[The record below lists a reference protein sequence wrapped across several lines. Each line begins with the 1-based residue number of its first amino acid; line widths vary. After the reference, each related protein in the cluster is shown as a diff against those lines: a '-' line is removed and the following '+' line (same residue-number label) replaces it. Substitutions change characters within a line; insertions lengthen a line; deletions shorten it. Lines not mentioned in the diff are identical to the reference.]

1 MSTTP
6 AKFQLTNYFFNKFEL
21 NFQKDTPKD
30 VNVNFDVR
38 GEYNESQNLFDI
50 HLAFTAFP
58 KTDREDNFIKVN
70 CIGTFQL
77 QDVNSLSEIPPYFY
91 SNAIAILFPY
101 LRSGVSILTVQANI
115 TALVLPTFNLVE
127 LGEPLRNNT
136 TVV

>member
-1 MSTTP
+1 MTTP
-6 AKFQLTNYFFNKFEL
+6 AKFQLSNYFFNKFEL

-38 GEYNESQNLFDI
+38 GEYNAEKNLFDI
-50 HLAFTAFP
+50 HLLFTAFP
-58 KTDREDNFIKVN
+58 KTSREDNFIKVN

-77 QDVNSLSEIPPYFY
+77 QNVNKIDEIPEYFY

-101 LRSGVSILTVQANI
+101 LRSSVSILTVQANI
-115 TALVLPTFNLVE
+115 TALVLPTFNLTE

-136 TVV
+136 RQV